1 MLLTISR
8 LTKLH
13 IRSGK
18 GDQKNMKKL
27 LLLAFTSLLV
37 LSAPMFR
44 TNANVDSQS
53 QEGEP
58 VCGARICLRSTSYFV
73 VNYKRLKLWPR
84 DILISGVNLNHPVEV
99 TNSNAILA
107 ALRNPSSAPLAEFN
121 RQYVTAQLSM
131 AMMPMTAVYSAV
143 KSSISCYG
151 VDFQPVK
158 LSTGVTV
165 TPDSSV
171 EALFSQCD
179 VVAIL
184 PPDSEE
190 RAQDMQ
196 VLAQILAKLNGTCR

>member
-1 MLLTISR
+1 M
-8 LTKLH
+8 
-13 IRSGK
+13 
-18 GDQKNMKKL
+18 
-27 LLLAFTSLLV
+27 
-37 LSAPMFR
+37 
-44 TNANVDSQS
+44 
-53 QEGEP
+53 
-58 VCGARICLRSTSYFV
+58 RSTQYFSA
-73 VNYKRLKLWPR
+73 NFKRLKFWPR

-99 TNSNAILA
+99 TNSNAILS

-131 AMMPMTAVYSAV
+131 AMMPLTAVYSSV

-158 LSTGVTV
+158 LSTGVTI
-165 TPDSSV
+165 TPDSTT

-190 RAQDMQ
+190 RAQDMHA
-196 VLAQILAKLNGTCR
+196 LAQILAKLNGTCR